1 MKMAWYILFTV
12 LLLVLSVVLYMS
24 KDKEVSE
31 IRVLSVEAIFDAAG
45 IKFSDDL
52 RKEVDAYQELF
63 ASQGFMSLY
72 REAYRVSLD
81 PQKYSFNRQLA
92 AVSALL
98 LVAHNDVDAGPLQ
111 SSGKR
116 LFIHFCRLSLL
127 DTIFALEMSAI
138 EESFMLFTNDTVL
151 HELWNDYLKQVWVKV
166 VRPEIIRQRRAEK
179 ENALF
184 VKLLP
189 EFMAELSHLAEAKS
203 PVGTQKL
210 DFFLKEGRAGNNESD
225 YELRET
231 NGH

>member
-1 MKMAWYILFTV
+1 MKMAWYVLFTV
-12 LLLVLSVVLYMS
+12 LLLVLSIVLYMS

-45 IKFSDDL
+45 IKISDDL

-72 REAYRVSLD
+72 REVYRISLD
-81 PQKYSFNRQLA
+81 TQKYSFNRQLA

-98 LVAHNDVDAGPLQ
+98 LVAHNEVDPGPLQ

-127 DTIFALEMSAI
+127 DSIFALEMSAI
-138 EESFMLFTNDTVL
+138 EESFVLFTNDPVL
-151 HELWNDYLKQVWVKV
+151 HDLWKDYLKQVWVKV

-210 DFFLKEGRAGNNESD
+210 DFFLKEGRSGSNESD

-231 NGH
+231 SGN